1 MLMGLPFAG
10 IALLV
15 LLCTATLLAASVPPA
30 HAQSFSVATNKDVYE
45 SGERIIVA
53 GALPDAARGDVVVQI
68 TKDDRQCALQI
79 LKPTGLSFVSR
90 PLSVGNCGPG
100 EYAVAARYLGGSAES
115 RFIVAGST
123 GDSTSEDFRLH
134 AIKKYIMEAQERATE
149 KVREVI
155 DAGIPLPQQAA
166 ESYRAGVI
174 ETSLALQAAEY
185 GEPAD
190 VQEHQSA
197 AFAHFRKAID
207 ALSSE
212 RLTAISQARPQYTVA
227 SEESDRLAIL
237 QDLYRRLVDLAE
249 KNNLQQQQDLGGI
262 SELLSRAKS
271 MAEKGDAEG
280 ARGVLDT
287 AGRLLEQARAKMVE
301 KSEAASTQAR
311 LTASADRLKAKASD
325 LLLQRGD
332 SEKAKEALSLIDDAR
347 SAIMRGDYG
356 AARDMLSSASRLI
369 QDAQNDH

>member
-1 MLMGLPFAG
+1 MGLPFAG

-134 AIKKYIMEAQERATE
+134 A
-149 KVREVI
+149 
-155 DAGIPLPQQAA
+155 
-166 ESYRAGVI
+166 GV
-174 ETSLALQAAEY
+174 
-185 GEPAD
+185 
-190 VQEHQSA
+190 
-197 AFAHFRKAID
+197 
-207 ALSSE
+207 
-212 RLTAISQARPQYTVA
+212 VA
-227 SEESDRLAIL
+227 
-237 QDLYRRLVDLAE
+237 
-249 KNNLQQQQDLGGI
+249 
-262 SELLSRAKS
+262 
-271 MAEKGDAEG
+271 
-280 ARGVLDT
+280 
-287 AGRLLEQARAKMVE
+287 
-301 KSEAASTQAR
+301 
-311 LTASADRLKAKASD
+311 
-325 LLLQRGD
+325 
-332 SEKAKEALSLIDDAR
+332 
-347 SAIMRGDYG
+347 
-356 AARDMLSSASRLI
+356 
-369 QDAQNDH
+369 